1 MDTNMLKI
9 LPLEKTDAV
18 CIVKWN
24 ENKTADFLLQWAG
37 IGYKYP
43 LSEKQIIDRIES
55 ETSSGCRMY
64 KIILDND
71 MIGTIELMRIDTE
84 AKTGKIGRYLLNPE
98 LAGKGYGSEA
108 LEKFLS
114 IAFNDFHIKRVWLSV
129 FNFNKPAIRCYE
141 KVGFKSVNQEV
152 RANGWTVINMEIVN
166 PGI

>member
-1 MDTNMLKI
+1 MDMNMLKI
-9 LPLEKTDAV
+9 LPIEKTDAA

-55 ETSSGCRMY
+55 EPSSGCRIY

-84 AKTGKIGRYLLNPE
+84 AKTAKIGRYLLNPE
-98 LAGKGYGSEA
+98 LTGKGYGSEA
-108 LEKFLS
+108 LEKFVF
-114 IAFNDFHIKRVWLSV
+114 IAFSDFQLKKVWLSV
-129 FNFNKPAIRCYE
+129 FDFNKSAIRCYE
-141 KVGFKSVNQEV
+141 KVGFKSVNQEF
-152 RANGWTVINMEIVN
+152 RANGWTAIDMEIIN
-166 PGI
+166 PEI

>member
-1 MDTNMLKI
+1 MLKI
-9 LPLEKTDAV
+9 LPLEKTDSV

-71 MIGTIELMRIDTE
+71 MIGTIELMWIDTE

-114 IAFNDFHIKRVWLSV
+114 IAFNDFHINKVLLSV
-129 FNFNKPAIRCYE
+129 FDFNKPAIRCYE

>member
-1 MDTNMLKI
+1 M
-9 LPLEKTDAV
+9 

-71 MIGTIELMRIDTE
+71 MIGTIELMWIDTE

>member
-1 MDTNMLKI
+1 MLKI
-9 LPLEKTDAV
+9 LPLEKTDSA

-24 ENKTADFLLQWAG
+24 ENKTPDFLLQWAG

-43 LSEKQIIDRIES
+43 ISEKQIIDRIES

-71 MIGTIELMRIDTE
+71 MIGTIELMWIDTE

-114 IAFNDFHIKRVWLSV
+114 IAFNDFQLKKVWLSV
-129 FNFNKPAIRCYE
+129 FDFNKPAIRCYE

-152 RANGWTVINMEIVN
+152 RANGWIVINMEIVN

>member
-71 MIGTIELMRIDTE
+71 MIGTIELMWIDTE

-129 FNFNKPAIRCYE
+129 FDFNKPAIRCYE